1 MGYDHEHAARI
12 ILDIETTPIADAA
25 DYIERPEIPESY
37 TKIRANAEAAT
48 AWMEAAMRAKV
59 AKAAL
64 DPDLCRIVAIGTWLE
79 GDENPT
85 AAAFCGEDAERW
97 ELTRFWLNCAAGHFI
112 GKNCLAFDL
121 PVLLRRSLYLG
132 IKAPTIQLDRF
143 RHPQVTDLQAI
154 LSMNNPA
161 WWHTLDFYCRR
172 FGLDVPE
179 DATTGADIPALVES
193 GDWEGVRAHCLADVI
208 RTGKL
213 AARLGLFKADSRAGD
228 PGSET

>member
-12 ILDIETTPIADAA
+12 ILDIETCPIADAA
-25 DYIERPEIPESY
+25 DYIETIETPANY
-37 TKIRANAEAAT
+37 KDKDKIAEYIAHAR
-48 AWMEAAMRAKV
+48 EAKLD
-59 AKAAL
+59 KAAL
-64 DPDLCRIVAIGTWLE
+64 DPDLCRIVALGYWVEDMDPEVTHTRDAV
-79 GDENPT
+79 DECSMLAWFWADW
-85 AAAFCGEDAERW
+85 AAA
-97 ELTRFWLNCAAGHFI
+97 HFI

-132 IKAPTIQLDRF
+132 IEAPMIQLDRF
-143 RHPQVTDLQAI
+143 KHPQVTDLQAI
-154 LSMNNPA
+154 LSWNNPA

-179 DATTGADIPALVES
+179 DATTGVDIPALVES

-213 AARLGLFKADSRAGD
+213 AARLGLFKADSLTVD
-228 PGSET
+228 PRSET

>member
-12 ILDIETTPIADAA
+12 VLDIETAPIANAA
-25 DYIERPEIPESY
+25 DYIEPIEAPANYKDED
-37 TKIRANAEAAT
+37 KIAEYIAHA
-48 AWMEAAMRAKV
+48 RQAKLD
-59 AKAAL
+59 KAAL
-64 DPDLCRIVAIGTWLE
+64 DPDLCRIVALGVWPE
-79 GDENPT
+79 NGDPEVPAT
-85 AAAFCGEDAERW
+85 IISEAVERPS
-97 ELTRFWLNCAAGHFI
+97 LQYFWRHYGACHFI

-132 IKAPTIQLDRF
+132 IEAPAIQLDRF

-161 WWHTLDFYCRR
+161 WWHTLTFYCRR

-179 DATTGADIPALVES
+179 DATTGADIRALVET

-213 AARLGLFKADSRAGD
+213 AARLGLFKAII
-228 PGSET
+228 